1 MFIIKNLTYKINHI
15 NTIFENLSFTINDN
29 EKVAIIGQNGI
40 GKSILLKLLIGELIP
55 YSGKIIN
62 KNNNIAYFP
71 QKFNDLNFKTIADV
85 FNLEDKVKALINI
98 ENGNCDIKDYEILD
112 DNWNCIET
120 IKEKLKLF
128 NINFDILRNFN
139 TLSGGEKVKV
149 ILSNIINKNTNCLI
163 LDEPTNNMDYETKQ
177 IFYNFIKNW
186 NKTLI
191 LVSHDRELLNLV
203 NKIFELRKINMSNT
217 QMFTYGGNFDYY
229 MKQKKIETL
238 ATEKNYNNSLKQI
251 KHTQQELQKEK
262 ELKDKKRKQ
271 GEKNLIQ
278 NKRTPKNKTGL
289 IIMSAESKIGQIT
302 RQCNNRVEKAN
313 NIITEAK
320 SKLEIKQDIYFK
332 FQPAKFD
339 NKILIEI
346 KDLNFSYDKQV
357 IFKNFS
363 LVIYGNDRITINGQN
378 GSGKSTLLK
387 IINKQ
392 LTAFTGTVRINNINI
407 SYLDQHCEFLNNNQ
421 TILENIQNINSN
433 ISEKDCRDLL
443 AQFLFKTDAVY
454 KKVCDLSGGEKL
466 RVALACILLKQ
477 PDLILLDEPTNNMDL
492 DNIKILENILNQYQG
507 ALVVVSH
514 DELFKKNVKI
524 NEIIKL

>member
-1 MFIIKNLTYKINHI
+1 MFIVKNLTYKINYI

-29 EKVAIIGQNGI
+29 EKIAIIGQNGI
-40 GKSILLKLLIGELIP
+40 GKSILLKLLTGELLP
-55 YSGKIIN
+55 YSGEIIS
-62 KNNNIAYFP
+62 KNNNISYFP

-85 FNLEDKVKALINI
+85 FNFENKVKALINI
-98 ENGNCDIKDYEILD
+98 ENGNCNVRDYEILD
-112 DNWNCIET
+112 DNWDCIDI
-120 IKEKLKLF
+120 IKEKMQLF
-128 NINFDILRNFN
+128 NINFDILRDFN

-149 ILSNIINKNTNCLI
+149 ILSSIINKNTNCLI

-177 IFYNFIKNW
+177 MFYNFIKNW

-191 LVSHDRELLNLV
+191 IVSHDRELLNLI
-203 NKIFELRKINMSNT
+203 NKIFELRKINMLNT

-229 MKQKKIETL
+229 LKQKEIETL

-251 KHTQQELQKEK
+251 KYTQQELQKER
-262 ELKDKKRKQ
+262 ELKDKKQKQ

-278 NKRTPKNKTGL
+278 NKRVPKNKAGL
-289 IIMSAESKIGQIT
+289 IIMSAESKRGQLVK
-302 RQCNNRVEKAN
+302 QCNNRVEKAS
-313 NIITEAK
+313 NIVAEAK
-320 SKLEIKQDIYFK
+320 SKIEIKQDIYFK
-332 FQPAKFD
+332 FQPSKFN

-346 KDLNFSYDKQV
+346 KDLNFSYDDKV
-357 IFKNFS
+357 IFKDFS
-363 LVIYGNDRITINGQN
+363 FIIYGNDRIAINGKN

-392 LTAFTGTVRINNINI
+392 LTSFSGTVRINDIKI

-443 AQFLFKTDAVY
+443 AQFLFRTNAVY

-492 DNIKILENILNQYQG
+492 DSIKVLENILNQYCG

-514 DELFKKNVKI
+514 DEVFRNR
-524 NEIIKL
+524 IKVSKSIEL

>member
-1 MFIIKNLTYKINHI
+1 MFIVKNLTYKINHI
-15 NTIFENLSFTINDN
+15 NTIFENLSFTINNN
-29 EKVAIIGQNGI
+29 EKIAIIGQNGI
-40 GKSILLKLLIGELIP
+40 GKSILLKLLIGKLIP
-55 YSGKIIN
+55 YSGEIIS

-85 FNLEDKVKALINI
+85 FNLENKVKALINI
-98 ENGNCDIKDYEILD
+98 ENGNCDVKDYEILD
-112 DNWNCIET
+112 DNWDCIDI

-128 NINFDILRNFN
+128 NINFDVLRDFN

-149 ILSNIINKNTNCLI
+149 ILSSIINKNTNCLI

-217 QMFTYGGNFDYY
+217 QIFTYGGNFDYY
-229 MKQKKIETL
+229 LKQKEIETL
-238 ATEKNYNNSLKQI
+238 ATEKNYNNCLKQI
-251 KHTQQELQKEK
+251 KHTQQELQKER
-262 ELKDKKRKQ
+262 ELKDKKQKQ

-278 NKRTPKNKTGL
+278 NKRAPKNKAGL
-289 IIMSAESKIGQIT
+289 IIMSAESKRGQLIK
-302 RQCNNRVEKAN
+302 QCNNRVEKAS
-313 NIITEAK
+313 NIVAEAK
-320 SKLEIKQDIYFK
+320 SKIEMKQDIYFK
-332 FQPAKFD
+332 FQPSKFD

-346 KDLNFSYDKQV
+346 KDLNFSYDDKV
-357 IFKNFS
+357 IFKDFS
-363 LVIYGNDRITINGQN
+363 LVIYGNDRITINGKN

-387 IINKQ
+387 IICGNIKNYC
-392 LTAFTGTVRINNINI
+392 GIVRINRIHI
-407 SYLDQHCEFLNNNQ
+407 SYLDQHCEFLNNKQ
-421 TILENIQNINSN
+421 TILENIQNFNSN
-433 ISEKDCRDLL
+433 ISEKVCRDLL
-443 AQFLFKTDAVY
+443 AQFLFRTDAVY

-466 RVALACILLKQ
+466 RFALACILLKQ

-492 DNIKILENILNQYQG
+492 DSIKVLENILNQYHG

-514 DELFKKNVKI
+514 DEVFKENIKI

>member
-229 MKQKKIETL
+229 M
-238 ATEKNYNNSLKQI
+238 
-251 KHTQQELQKEK
+251 
-262 ELKDKKRKQ
+262 
-271 GEKNLIQ
+271 
-278 NKRTPKNKTGL
+278 
-289 IIMSAESKIGQIT
+289 
-302 RQCNNRVEKAN
+302 
-313 NIITEAK
+313 
-320 SKLEIKQDIYFK
+320 
-332 FQPAKFD
+332 
-339 NKILIEI
+339 
-346 KDLNFSYDKQV
+346 
-357 IFKNFS
+357 
-363 LVIYGNDRITINGQN
+363 
-378 GSGKSTLLK
+378 
-387 IINKQ
+387 
-392 LTAFTGTVRINNINI
+392 
-407 SYLDQHCEFLNNNQ
+407 
-421 TILENIQNINSN
+421 
-433 ISEKDCRDLL
+433 
-443 AQFLFKTDAVY
+443 
-454 KKVCDLSGGEKL
+454 
-466 RVALACILLKQ
+466 
-477 PDLILLDEPTNNMDL
+477 
-492 DNIKILENILNQYQG
+492 
-507 ALVVVSH
+507 
-514 DELFKKNVKI
+514 
-524 NEIIKL
+524 